1 MEYGIVNKNK
11 IMPWGITVLI
21 AALVSLFV
29 LSAPANA
36 GVSPAV
42 GRYVGDNGE
51 AIVGETKLIF
61 VNATNGVI
69 SEGRIINESYGIDI
83 PFWNGYFD
91 SSDVVYRNKLRKAC
105 NESKSN
111 KIECKVVNMTN
122 RSEIYLEKIWFQLPD
137 LNAITKVNG
146 EYFIW
151 VTRGANITFEAT
163 TTNLRRVI
171 AGPLPNKIS
180 YKLIDPLGRRL
191 YEVNGVL
198 LSDISL
204 NESDK
209 SSITINTTG
218 LELGEYKL
226 SIETDPAT
234 NNGLD
239 AEGPAASFEV
249 RSKGVT
255 IKANKQ
261 KQTVTKDIVFTI
273 KTTPH
278 TNITLNVTW
287 GMPSKVW
294 FKPKT
299 GDGQITR
306 GGYGNASGTSKYEN
320 RNEANL
326 EAEAVFDATGSFE
339 ITATEGIMG
348 TTDSISVEIVPYNAS
363 VYVDKELVKKPPIYH
378 IGENVKITGSA
389 TAGENIVIKVD
400 DKVVKWDAA
409 IEGFEYTWKT
419 EGKLPGLYKVAI
431 WVLPFSDP
439 FQDPPDASK
448 CIYLVRGGLNAKPST
463 GFVAQG
469 DDFNISGK
477 AEGRDRVDILIIA
490 PRGGSGHGLNYTQI
504 FKDTGGK
511 LDAPG
516 IIRVICG
523 LSTDG
528 KFKTDNITVPK
539 DADTGMYMIVVLN
552 YGRDRV
558 WGTKTGTSDLIQ
570 AISYNYTSNL
580 MIKTQEQILE
590 LIIDKTVNQP
600 GSDDLMAVARI
611 KVENPYLRLRDI
623 EDVPLGSEFTVR
635 GITNRKEG
643 TTVVVT
649 VEGPVKLKPQFVKVK
664 KDTEYNN
671 KFETSF
677 STKGARLGTY
687 IVTADDGDRHQAT
700 KTVKFV
706 APLANVTPPP
716 GIELTPTPAAMPLNQ
731 TAVTN
736 RTAAG
741 NVSLAAALQNHGVI
755 TAVCIAAVLA
765 AAISG
770 VAVTAVR
777 RKKKVP
783 PYKRKVLHTLPP
795 PPGEKWRRW
804 FKR

>member
-1 MEYGIVNKNK
+1 MKYEIANKNK
-11 IMPWGITVLI
+11 IVPWGITVLI
-21 AALVSLFV
+21 AALIALFV
-29 LSAPANA
+29 LSAPVNA

-42 GRYVGDNGE
+42 GRAINDGDW
-51 AIVGETKLIF
+51 AIIGETNLSF
-61 VNATNGVI
+61 VNKTGWLIPNGTIRCAGKNII
-69 SEGRIINESYGIDI
+69 SDI
-83 PFWNGYFD
+83 PFEGPFD
-91 SSDVVYRNKLRKAC
+91 SSHYKDELSLGN
-105 NESKSN
+105 
-111 KIECKVVNMTN
+111 CKVI
-122 RSEIYLEKIWFQLPD
+122 SKLPEYGEISVSFLPPILD
-137 LNAITKVNG
+137 VKTKVKG
-146 EYFIW
+146 EDFSW
-151 VTRGANITFEAT
+151 VTRGANITFEAV
-163 TTNLRRVI
+163 TNLWI
-171 AGPLPNKIS
+171 IEGPLPNTIS
-180 YKLIDPLGRRL
+180 YKLVDPYGNVSRTK
-191 YEVNGVL
+191 VDVSG
-198 LSDISL
+198 SDVYSL
-204 NESDK
+204 PL
-209 SSITINTTG
+209 NTTG
-218 LELGEYKL
+218 MRTGMYKL

-234 NNGLD
+234 NNGLNV
-239 AEGPAASFEV
+239 EGPAVSFEV

-255 IKANKQ
+255 IERKNKN
-261 KQTVTKDIVFTI
+261 KPVTVTEDIEFTI

-287 GMPSKVW
+287 GIPSKVK
-294 FKPKT
+294 FLGVVSPPIIGRSDRT
-299 GDGQITR
+299 GEFI
-306 GGYGNASGTSKYEN
+306 ASAS
-320 RNEANL
+320 
-326 EAEAVFDATGSFE
+326 FMATGSFE
-339 ITATEGIMG
+339 ITATEGVMG
-348 TTDSISVEIVPYNAS
+348 TTDSISVEIVPYEATVS
-363 VYVDKELVKKPPIYH
+363 TDKSIYH
-378 IGENVKITGSA
+378 IGENVKITGNA
-389 TAGENIVIKVD
+389 DAGENIVIKIN
-400 DKVVKWDAA
+400 DKVVKWNAA
-409 IEGFEYTWKT
+409 KEGFDYTWKT

-469 DDFNISGK
+469 DDFKISGK
-477 AEGRDRVDILIIA
+477 AEGRDRVEILIIA
-490 PRGGSGHGLNYTQI
+490 PRGGSGHGLNHTQI

-516 IIRVICG
+516 ITRVICG

-528 KFKTDNITVPK
+528 EFETDDITVPK
-539 DADTGMYMIVVLN
+539 DVDTGMYMIVVLN
-552 YGRDRV
+552 YGRDGV
-558 WGTKTGTSDLIQ
+558 WGTKTGTSDLLQ

-623 EDVPLGSEFTVR
+623 EDVLLGSDFTVR

-643 TTVVVT
+643 TTVAIT
-649 VEGPVKLKPQFVKVK
+649 VEGPVKLIPKFVEVK
-664 KDTEYNN
+664 EDTEYNN
-671 KFETSF
+671 KFETPPF
-677 STKGARLGTY
+677 STKGARIGTY
-687 IVTADDGDRHQAT
+687 IVTADDSDRHQAT
-700 KTVKFV
+700 KTVKIV
-706 APLANVTPPP
+706 APPANVTPPP
-716 GIELTPTPAAMPLNQ
+716 GIELTPTPTPAAMPINQ
-731 TAVTN
+731 TAGGKGNV
-736 RTAAG
+736 

>member
-1 MEYGIVNKNK
+1 MKYGIANKNK
-11 IMPWGITVLI
+11 IVPWGITVLI

-42 GRYVGDNGE
+42 GRYVGDNGTV
-51 AIVGETKLIF
+51 IIGETNIRFVDHDGNLIRSGILESTWGDS
-61 VNATNGVI
+61 N
-69 SEGRIINESYGIDI
+69 INI
-83 PFWNGYFD
+83 PFSTPFD
-91 SSDVVYRNKLRKAC
+91 TTSEEVKSKLTKGKYKVVGDN
-105 NESKSN
+105 N
-111 KIECKVVNMTN
+111 KIIHVYFE
-122 RSEIYLEKIWFQLPD
+122 LPA
-137 LNAITKVNG
+137 LSVKTKVNG
-146 EYFIW
+146 EDSEW
-151 VTRGANITFEAT
+151 VIRGGNITFEAV
-163 TTNLRRVI
+163 TNLWVI
-171 AGPLPNKIS
+171 AGPLPNTIS

-191 YEVNGVL
+191 YEVNGVSML
-198 LSDISL
+198 NIEENKPLTIDTSDL
-204 NESDK
+204 D
-209 SSITINTTG
+209 TG
-218 LELGEYKL
+218 TYTL
-226 SIETDPAT
+226 SIETDPAA

-239 AEGPAASFEV
+239 AEGPSITFDVRSSGVISISATRREQAVSENIMFIVSTMPYTNVTLEVTHGIASNVQFSPVGHYTTNLSAHKHKVYGTSDDEGIFEV
-249 RSKGVT
+249 N
-255 IKANKQ
+255 AEFY
-261 KQTVTKDIVFTI
+261 D
-273 KTTPH
+273 
-278 TNITLNVTW
+278 
-287 GMPSKVW
+287 
-294 FKPKT
+294 T
-299 GDGQITR
+299 GT
-306 GGYGNASGTSKYEN
+306 Y
-320 RNEANL
+320 
-326 EAEAVFDATGSFE
+326 E
-339 ITATEGIMG
+339 ITATELFGN
-348 TTDSISVEIVPYNAS
+348 TSASVEVKIKPIAAELREPKED
-363 VYVDKELVKKPPIYH
+363 VYPIGKELNI
-378 IGENVKITGSA
+378 
-389 TAGENIVIKVD
+389 AGKTYGGKSVVIKASGEFIGNVPLNPLTGD
-400 DKVVKWDAA
+400 PKYNKKFSLETSIGKKWNTSGLAP
-409 IEGFEYTWKT
+409 
-419 EGKLPGLYKVAI
+419 GKYKIKI
-431 WVLPFSDP
+431 WVLPASDP
-439 FQDPPDASK
+439 DKDPPDASS
-448 CIYLVRGGLNAKPST
+448 IVYLLRSGLSVEVSS

-469 DDFNISGK
+469 DDFMISGK

-490 PRGGSGHGLNYTQI
+490 PRGGSGHGLDYTQI
-504 FKDTGGK
+504 FNETGGK
-511 LDAPG
+511 LDVPG
-516 IIRVICG
+516 VAHIIRDVDD
-523 LSTDG
+523 T
-528 KFKTDNITVPK
+528 KWEFKTDDITVPK

-623 EDVPLGSEFTVR
+623 EDVTLGSDFTVR

-643 TTVVVT
+643 TTVAIT
-649 VEGPVKLKPQFVKVK
+649 VEGPVKLKPQFVEVK

-677 STKGARLGTY
+677 STKGARIGTY

-700 KTVKFV
+700 KTVKIV
-706 APLANVTPPP
+706 APPANVTPPP
-716 GIELTPTPAAMPLNQ
+716 GIELTPTPTP
-731 TAVTN
+731 AVTN

>member
-1 MEYGIVNKNK
+1 MKYGIVNKNK
-11 IMPWGITVLI
+11 IVPWGIAVLI

-91 SSDVVYRNKLRKAC
+91 SSDVVYRDKLRKAC
-105 NESKSN
+105 KDSESN
-111 KIECKVVNMTN
+111 KIECKVVSMTN
-122 RSEIYLEKIWFQLPD
+122 RSEIYLEKFWFQLPD
-137 LNAITKVNG
+137 LNAVTKVNG
-146 EYFIW
+146 EDYSW
-151 VTRGANITFEAT
+151 VIRGANITFEAV
-163 TTNLRRVI
+163 TNLWVI

-180 YKLIDPLGRRL
+180 YKLIDLLDNRRL
-191 YEVNGVL
+191 YEVNGVSML
-198 LSDISL
+198 NIEENKPLTMDTSDL
-204 NESDK
+204 D
-209 SSITINTTG
+209 TG
-218 LELGEYKL
+218 SYKL

-239 AEGPAASFEV
+239 AEGPSITFEV
-249 RSKGVT
+249 RSSGVSIEAT
-255 IKANKQ
+255 TVVQAVSENIKFNVS
-261 KQTVTKDIVFTI
+261 TM
-273 KTTPH
+273 PH
-278 TNITLNVTW
+278 TNVTLEVTHGIASNVQFSPIGTYTTKL
-287 GMPSKVW
+287 SEDKHKV
-294 FKPKT
+294 
-299 GDGQITR
+299 
-306 GGYGNASGTSKYEN
+306 YGTSDDEGIFKVN
-320 RNEANL
+320 
-326 EAEAVFDATGSFE
+326 AEFYDTGTYE
-339 ITATEGIMG
+339 ITATEFFAN
-348 TTDSISVEIVPYNAS
+348 TSAS
-363 VYVDKELVKKPPIYH
+363 VK
-378 IGENVKITGSA
+378 VKIKPIAAELTEPKEKCYSIGDELNI
-389 TAGENIVIKVD
+389 AGKTYGGKSVVIKASGEFIGNVPLNPLTGD
-400 DKVVKWDAA
+400 PKYNKKFSLETSIGKKWNTSGLAP
-409 IEGFEYTWKT
+409 
-419 EGKLPGLYKVAI
+419 GKYKIKI
-431 WVLPFSDP
+431 WVLPASDP
-439 FQDPPDASK
+439 DKDPPDDSR
-448 CIYLVRGGLNAKPST
+448 IVYLLRKGLSIKKVSS

-469 DDFNISGK
+469 DEFNITVN
-477 AEGRDRVDILIIA
+477 ATGRDRVDILIIA
-490 PRGGSGHGLNYTQI
+490 PRGGSGHGLNHTQI

-511 LDAPG
+511 LDVPG
-516 IIRVICG
+516 VAHIIRDVTNG
-523 LSTDG
+523 E
-528 KFKTDNITVPK
+528 FKTDDITVPK

-558 WGTKTGTSDLIQ
+558 WGTKTGTSDLLQ
-570 AISYNYTSNL
+570 AISYNYTSDL
-580 MIKTQEQILE
+580 RIKTQEQILE

-600 GSDDLMAVARI
+600 GSDDLMAATRI

-649 VEGPVKLKPQFVKVK
+649 VEGPVKLKPQFVEVEG
-664 KDTEYNN
+664 DTENN
-671 KFETSF
+671 KFNNFEASF
-677 STKGARLGTY
+677 STKGVRIGTY

-700 KTVKFV
+700 KTVKIV
-706 APLANVTPPP
+706 APPANVTPPP
-716 GIELTPTPAAMPLNQ
+716 GIELTPTPTP
-731 TAVTN
+731 AVTN

-755 TAVCIAAVLA
+755 TAVSIAAVLA

>member
-1 MEYGIVNKNK
+1 MKYGIANKNK
-11 IMPWGITVLI
+11 IVPWGIAVLI

-91 SSDVVYRNKLRKAC
+91 SSDVVYRDKLRKAC
-105 NESKSN
+105 KASESN
-111 KIECKVVNMTN
+111 KIECKVVSMTN
-122 RSEIYLEKIWFQLPD
+122 RSEIYLEKFWFQLPD
-137 LNAITKVNG
+137 LNAVTKVNG
-146 EYFIW
+146 EDFKW
-151 VTRGANITFEAT
+151 VIRGGNITFEAV
-163 TTNLRRVI
+163 TNLWVI

-180 YKLIDPLGRRL
+180 YKLIDLLDKRRL
-191 YEVNGVL
+191 YEVNGVSML
-198 LSDISL
+198 NIEESKPLTIDTSDL
-204 NESDK
+204 D
-209 SSITINTTG
+209 TG
-218 LELGEYKL
+218 RYKL

-239 AEGPAASFEV
+239 AEGPSITFEV
-249 RSKGVT
+249 RSSGVSIEAT
-255 IKANKQ
+255 PDEQAVSGNIEFNVS
-261 KQTVTKDIVFTI
+261 TM
-273 KTTPH
+273 PH
-278 TNITLNVTW
+278 TDVTLEVTH
-287 GMPSKVW
+287 GIASYVQFSPVEPSTNLSAHKHKV
-294 FKPKT
+294 
-299 GDGQITR
+299 
-306 GGYGNASGTSKYEN
+306 YGTSDGEGTFKVN
-320 RNEANL
+320 
-326 EAEAVFDATGSFE
+326 AEFYDTGTYE
-339 ITATEGIMG
+339 ITATELFGN
-348 TTDSISVEIVPYNAS
+348 TTAS
-363 VYVDKELVKKPPIYH
+363 VKVKIKLIAAELKEPDEKCYS
-378 IGENVKITGSA
+378 IGEELNIK
-389 TAGENIVIKVD
+389 GETNGGKSVVIKASGEFIGNVLLER
-400 DKVVKWDAA
+400 KNNKSHFEKKWNTSGLAP
-409 IEGFEYTWKT
+409 
-419 EGKLPGLYKVAI
+419 GKYKIKI
-431 WVLPFSDP
+431 WVLPTSDP
-439 FQDPPDASK
+439 DKDPPDDSR
-448 CIYLVRGGLNAKPST
+448 IVYLLRKGLSIKKVSSS
-463 GFVAQG
+463 FVAQG
-469 DDFNISGK
+469 DDFKISGK

-490 PRGGSGHGLNYTQI
+490 PRGGSGHGLNHTQI
-504 FKDTGGK
+504 LKDTGGK
-511 LDAPG
+511 LDVPG
-516 IIRVICG
+516 VAHIIRDVDDTNG
-523 LSTDG
+523 EFETD
-528 KFKTDNITVPK
+528 DITVPK

-623 EDVPLGSEFTVR
+623 EDVTLGSEFTVR

-643 TTVVVT
+643 TTVLVT
-649 VEGPVKLKPQFVKVK
+649 VEGPVKLKPQFVGVEG
-664 KDTEYNN
+664 DTENN
-671 KFETSF
+671 KFNNFEASF
-677 STKGARLGTY
+677 STKGARIGTY
-687 IVTADDGDRHQAT
+687 IVTADDGDGHQAT
-700 KTVKFV
+700 KTVKIV
-706 APLANVTPPP
+706 APPANVTPPP
-716 GIELTPTPAAMPLNQ
+716 GIELTPTPTPAAI
-731 TAVTN
+731 TN
-736 RTAAG
+736 RT
-741 NVSLAAALQNHGVI
+741 VSLAAALQNHGVI

>member
-1 MEYGIVNKNK
+1 MKYGIANKNK
-11 IMPWGITVLI
+11 IVPWGITVLI
-21 AALVSLFV
+21 AALVALFV

-91 SSDVVYRNKLRKAC
+91 SSDVVYWDKLRRACKAS
-105 NESKSN
+105 ESN
-111 KIECKVVNMTN
+111 KIECKVVSMTN

-137 LNAITKVNG
+137 LNAVTKVNG
-146 EYFIW
+146 EDFSW
-151 VTRGANITFEAT
+151 VIRGGNITFEAV
-163 TTNLRRVI
+163 TNLWVI
-171 AGPLPNKIS
+171 EGPLPNTIS

-191 YEVNGVL
+191 YEVNGV
-198 LSDISL
+198 SML
-204 NESDK
+204 NIEENK
-209 SSITINTTG
+209 PLTINTSDLDTG
-218 LELGEYKL
+218 SYKL

-239 AEGPAASFEV
+239 AEGPSITFDV
-249 RSKGVT
+249 RSSGVSIEAT
-255 IKANKQ
+255 PDEQA
-261 KQTVTKDIVFTI
+261 VFG
-273 KTTPH
+273 
-278 TNITLNVTW
+278 NIEFNVSTMPYTNVTLEVTH
-287 GMPSKVW
+287 GIASYVQFSPVEPYTTKLSEDKHKVYGTSDDEGT
-294 FKPKT
+294 FKV
-299 GDGQITR
+299 
-306 GGYGNASGTSKYEN
+306 NAEFYDSGTY
-320 RNEANL
+320 
-326 EAEAVFDATGSFE
+326 E
-339 ITATEGIMG
+339 ITATELFGN
-348 TTDSISVEIVPYNAS
+348 TTAS
-363 VYVDKELVKKPPIYH
+363 VNVTIKLIAAKLKEPKEDVYPIGKELNIK
-378 IGENVKITGSA
+378 GETNGGKSV
-389 TAGENIVIKVD
+389 VIKASGEFIGNVLL
-400 DKVVKWDAA
+400 KR
-409 IEGFEYTWKT
+409 
-419 EGKLPGLYKVAI
+419 EGKNRFSFEKKWNTSGLAPGKYKIKI
-431 WVLPFSDP
+431 WVLPTSDP
-439 FQDPPDASK
+439 DKDPPDDSR
-448 CIYLVRGGLNAKPST
+448 IVYLLRKGLSVEVSS

-469 DDFNISGK
+469 DDFKISGEAK
-477 AEGRDRVDILIIA
+477 GRDRVDILIIA
-490 PRGGSGHGLNYTQI
+490 PRGGSGHGLNHTQI

-511 LDAPG
+511 LDVPG
-516 IIRVICG
+516 VAHIIRDVDDTNG
-523 LSTDG
+523 E
-528 KFKTDNITVPK
+528 FKTDDITVPK

-623 EDVPLGSEFTVR
+623 EDVTLGSDFTVR
-635 GITNRKEG
+635 GITNREVG
-643 TTVVVT
+643 TTVLVT
-649 VEGPVKLKPQFVKVK
+649 VEGPVKLKPKKKNFVKVE

-677 STKGARLGTY
+677 STKGVRIGTY

-700 KTVKFV
+700 KTVKIV
-706 APLANVTPPP
+706 APPANVTPPP

-736 RTAAG
+736 RTASEG
-741 NVSLAAALQNHGVI
+741 KGNINVSLAAALQNHGVI